1 MRNIMNFRSSEE
13 EAISNYFI
21 NNGYVIKPTE
31 NIDALHSIRSFF
43 TDLIREKFKEHSK
56 LASYSDDELLNNLH
70 QFIDIDSLNDLRID
84 LINAMNSKPI
94 IREYYYLIAKKSLDL
109 LVGNEIAMQLR
120 INLSIQLPDDDSS
133 LLPVHADTWAGDSPF
148 EVVVWIPLVNCYN
161 TKSMF
166 LLSPNNAKVLYK
178 DFKKNA
184 GDSSSSL
191 YDCIKDQVDW
201 IQIDF
206 GDILIFNQSLPH
218 GNIVNDEAETR
229 WSLNCRFKGT
239 FTPYGDKKLGEF
251 FEPINLKAAS
261 ILGLD
266 YELPK

>member
-1 MRNIMNFRSSEE
+1 MSFRSSEE
-13 EAISNYFI
+13 KEISDSFI
-21 NNGYVIKPTE
+21 SKGYVIKHTE
-31 NIDALHSIRSFF
+31 NQVALNAIRSLFTGSIRE
-43 TDLIREKFKEHSK
+43 TFKKDSK
-56 LASYSDDELLNNLH
+56 IASYSDEELLNNFH
-70 QFIDIDSLNDLRID
+70 NFIDPDSINDLRVD
-84 LINAMNSKPI
+84 LINQMNSKSI
-94 IREYYYLIAKKSLDL
+94 IREYYYSIAKKSLDL

-148 EVVVWIPLVNCYN
+148 EVVVWIPLVNCYD

-166 LLSPNNAKVLYK
+166 LLPPNKAKVLYK
-178 DFKKNA
+178 NFKKNA
-184 GDSSSSL
+184 GKSSSSL
-191 YDCIKDQVDW
+191 YDSIKDQVDW
-201 IQIDF
+201 IQIDY

>member
-1 MRNIMNFRSSEE
+1 MSFKSKEE
-13 EAISNYFI
+13 IEISNSFI
-21 NNGYVIKPTE
+21 SNGYVINRAE
-31 NIDALHSIRSFF
+31 NQESLVLIRSFF
-43 TDLIREKFKEHSK
+43 SESIRKKFKDNTI
-56 LASYSDDELLNNLH
+56 LNNYSDEELLNNFH
-70 QFIDIDSLNDLRID
+70 TIVEQDSINDLRVD
-84 LINAMNSKPI
+84 LINQMNSEPS
-94 IREYYYLIAKKSLDL
+94 IREHYYSVAKNALDL

-120 INLSIQLPDDDSS
+120 INLSIQLPNDDTS
-133 LLPVHADTWAGDSPF
+133 LLPVHADTWSGDSPF
-148 EVVVWIPLVNCYN
+148 ELVVWIPLVHCYK
-161 TKSMF
+161 TKAMF
-166 LLSPNNAKVLYK
+166 LLPPEKAKLLYK

-184 GDSSSSL
+184 GKSTSSL
-191 YDCIKDQVDW
+191 FNSIKNQVDW
-201 IQIDF
+201 IHIDF

-218 GNIVNDEAETR
+218 GNIINNENETR